1 MPAAV
6 NLWIWICA
14 YLNCVGWLL
23 SALDELNAAG
33 YAVALLAGV
42 AALWIWWKKTS
53 RTFLPPVRWFK
64 LRRRF
69 RRPFPLAFLILAA
82 MAFLGG
88 ALYPPGNYD
97 ALAYRLPRVLHW
109 LADNH
114 WHWIHT
120 IFQRVNTRG
129 CGIEWV
135 SAPVIALLKTD
146 RPLFLLNLIS
156 FLFLPGLI
164 FSVFTRLGV
173 RRRVAW
179 HWMWLVPTG
188 YGFLLQAGSVGNDL
202 FAAPFALAAVDFALR
217 AGKTKMARDFFA
229 SILAAALMTGAK
241 SSGLPLLLPWALA
254 ILPSARL
261 AWRWPVRTGAV
272 GVIALAASIL
282 PISLLNAHYCGDW
295 TGLAAD
301 RPGMVPAPLL
311 KTGVN
316 FGQIVVQ
323 NLVPPV
329 FPLANQWN
337 RLMDEKLPPGL
348 LARIDRT
355 MEGPLCRLHVE
366 QMQIEENGGLGFG
379 VSILLL
385 VSVAAASLSRPKPNA
400 GGSRWLACV
409 RWSSFISLLAMMA
422 ESNLYPIARVLT
434 PFYALLLAPLLACA
448 GQERLLKLSWW
459 RGAAFGVFLVAAGTL
474 IVSPARPLFPVMT
487 ILKNAPRVPGRIRE
501 VYSVYH
507 ARPDAFAPVRDA
519 LPPGLKILGLTT
531 SDDPETSLW
540 WPFGSRRVEHVC
552 PQDTAA
558 DLKARGIEYVL
569 VRSEMFGESF
579 PGSLDDWLKKM
590 DAQIIRK
597 FSLNLRAAEGPM
609 DWYLVRLN

>member
-1 MPAAV
+1 MPATV

-14 YLNCVGWLL
+14 YLNCIGWLL
-23 SALDELNAAG
+23 SALGELNAMG
-33 YAVALLAGV
+33 YALAFLAGV
-42 AALWIWWKKTS
+42 AALWFWRKRAFGS
-53 RTFLPPVRWFK
+53 FPPQVRWIK

-69 RRPFPLAFLILAA
+69 KRPFPLAFLILAA
-82 MAFLGG
+82 MALLGG
-88 ALYPPGNYD
+88 TLYPPSNYD

-109 LADNH
+109 LAENH

-146 RPLFLLNLIS
+146 RPLFLINIIS
-156 FLFLPGLI
+156 FLLLPGLI

-202 FAAPFALAAVDFALR
+202 FPAPFALAAVDFALR
-217 AGKTKMARDFFA
+217 ARTTKAARDFFA

-261 AWRWPVRTGAV
+261 ALRWPVRTGAV
-272 GVIALAASIL
+272 GVIALAVSIL

-295 TGLAAD
+295 TGMAAD
-301 RPGMVPAPLL
+301 RPGMVKAPFF

-316 FGQIVVQ
+316 LGQIVVQ
-323 NLVPPV
+323 NFVPPV

-337 RLMDEKLPPGL
+337 RLMDEKLPSGVL
-348 LARIDRT
+348 VRMDQT
-355 MEGPLCRLHVE
+355 MEAALCRFHVE
-366 QMQIEENGGLGFG
+366 QMQVEENAGLGFG

-385 VSVAAASLSRPKPNA
+385 VSVAAALILRPKAIA

-409 RWSSFISLLAMMA
+409 RWSPFISLLAVMA

-434 PFYALLLAPLLACA
+434 PFYALLLAPLLAL
-448 GQERLLKLSWW
+448 R
-459 RGAAFGVFLVAAGTL
+459 
-474 IVSPARPLFPVMT
+474 
-487 ILKNAPRVPGRIRE
+487 
-501 VYSVYH
+501 
-507 ARPDAFAPVRDA
+507 
-519 LPPGLKILGLTT
+519 
-531 SDDPETSLW
+531 
-540 WPFGSRRVEHVC
+540 WP
-552 PQDTAA
+552 
-558 DLKARGIEYVL
+558 
-569 VRSEMFGESF
+569 
-579 PGSLDDWLKKM
+579 
-590 DAQIIRK
+590 
-597 FSLNLRAAEGPM
+597 
-609 DWYLVRLN
+609 